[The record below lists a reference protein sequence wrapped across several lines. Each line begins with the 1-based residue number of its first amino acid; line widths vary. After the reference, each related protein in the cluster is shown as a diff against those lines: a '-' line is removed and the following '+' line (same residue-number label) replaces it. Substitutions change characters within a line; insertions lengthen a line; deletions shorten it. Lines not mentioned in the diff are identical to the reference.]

1 VRKPAGDAED
11 RRIRRSWLV
20 LSGSLIILALSAL
33 LRVIAD
39 GARPLD
45 WLMIGVTAVVAV
57 VAVRHRIAVG
67 ALETSRRGEAE
78 SFARILQGLSRSISP
93 DAIVDAIVEE
103 IGSGTGA
110 DHIVVARRRPDARV
124 LEATLVNTRTGGPSS
139 STLFPIS
146 DLEDPP
152 EPDREIDPVVV
163 VARRI
168 AARARQVYGLKHT
181 LSAPLTTDGGVIGA
195 IVASRRTAEPWP
207 ESAQRILTGA
217 AVEASAALSR
227 AYSHREAEARAST
240 DALTGLPN
248 RRYFDEFCALLARR
262 RRSEDAI
269 GILMVDI
276 DRFKLLNDAHG
287 HAVGDEVL
295 RAVAG
300 AIAGAV
306 REDDVPARFGGE
318 EFAVLL
324 RNPHLEEAV
333 DVGERIRFAVS
344 SLDLSRYGVE
354 AASVSVGVAVA
365 TAPDQP
371 IVDIIEQA
379 DRALYDAKRRGRDRV
394 VAA

>member
-1 VRKPAGDAED
+1 
-11 RRIRRSWLV
+11 V
-20 LSGSLIILALSAL
+20 L
-33 LRVIAD
+33 
-39 GARPLD
+39 
-45 WLMIGVTAVVAV
+45 
-57 VAVRHRIAVG
+57 
-67 ALETSRRGEAE
+67 
-78 SFARILQGLSRSISP
+78 
-93 DAIVDAIVEE
+93 
-103 IGSGTGA
+103 
-110 DHIVVARRRPDARV
+110 
-124 LEATLVNTRTGGPSS
+124 
-139 STLFPIS
+139 
-146 DLEDPP
+146 
-152 EPDREIDPVVV
+152 

-168 AARARQVYGLKHT
+168 AARARRIYGLKHT

-195 IVASRRTAEPWP
+195 IVASRRTAEAWP

-217 AVEASAALSR
+217 AIEASAALSR

-324 RNPHLEEAV
+324 RNPHLDEAV
-333 DVGERIRFAVS
+333 EVGERIRMAVS
-344 SLDLSRYGVE
+344 SLDLSRYGVQS
-354 AASVSVGVAVA
+354 ASVSVGVAVA
-365 TAPDQP
+365 TMPDQP
-371 IVDIIEQA
+371 IVEVIEQA